1 MAALDLDL
9 LALSPSVASIIVSA
23 ELSGCSGAELG
34 TCVQHSVSIEMSLK
48 KCWWG
53 GEGAAFGEEAVRVL
67 RWVVS
72 AHGAIPRCAHQL
84 HTADSTQSPRDIDT

>member
-1 MAALDLDL
+1 
-9 LALSPSVASIIVSA
+9 
-23 ELSGCSGAELG
+23 
-34 TCVQHSVSIEMSLK
+34 MSLK

-72 AHGAIPRCAHQL
+72 AHGAIPRCAHQP
-84 HTADSTQSPRDIDT
+84 HTADSTQSPTDIDI